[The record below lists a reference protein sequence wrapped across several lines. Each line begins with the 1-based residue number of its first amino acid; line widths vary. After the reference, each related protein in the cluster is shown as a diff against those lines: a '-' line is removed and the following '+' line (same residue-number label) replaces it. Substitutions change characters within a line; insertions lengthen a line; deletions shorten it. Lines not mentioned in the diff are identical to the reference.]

1 MNSLRDFNPLFRNLR
16 SMASYSASVR
26 RICIYRL
33 WGSFSAIFILSFLFG
48 VQGVSLLQA
57 VYRNIQLF
65 RNCNAEIPC
74 LLGLSHALCA
84 WLQFE
89 PAALGSFLSPLEEL
103 ELCDFGYNT
112 PSLIYRQIWKI
123 GKEIR
128 KCSQKVHNWNCWW
141 YNIPNIMPLY
151 SEPDWCSCIIMVK

>member
-57 VYRNIQLF
+57 VYRNIQFF

-89 PAALGSFLSPLEEL
+89 PAALGFFHSPLVEL
-103 ELCDFGYNT
+103 ERERLRLQYPLTYLPTNLKKRERNPQMFT
-112 PSLIYRQIWKI
+112 ESLQLKSLLLQTFRTLYRF
-123 GKEIR
+123 
-128 KCSQKVHNWNCWW
+128 
-141 YNIPNIMPLY
+141 IPNPIDVTSPI
-151 SEPDWCSCIIMVK
+151 W